1 MPILAIHFIP
11 FAFHNL
17 PERDVKVSL
26 RGGRVV
32 HLCEHAAQL
41 GVVKGMPESAVR
53 LRAPE
58 AKIVQD
64 TSVELTQAWQDL
76 LLQMFHF
83 SPNVESLRE
92 GVCLLTASEYDA
104 LQIQHQFGCPVGVG
118 NTREQ
123 ALMAATVAT
132 KSKVKMVLDFDAFC
146 QEVPITS
153 LSALGL
159 KPDTLERLMWLGVT
173 TLADLKSWS
182 RKQIQH
188 YFGMEAKPIL
198 ALFFEKNVWVARYN
212 LPREVIGKFAFGD
225 PTQEPRQIDP
235 VLRRLSEHLFQK
247 LSGLHP
253 RKLVLTAGT
262 PIGNLW
268 ASRNVKDPIQKP
280 NTLQHLMR
288 LALDDSFAVQ
298 FGVEK
303 LEVRLLDLYQLGE
316 QKSLFQQKPSS
327 LDAVKL
333 VHQRFAGAVFQYQI
347 HDPYSQ
353 ARDQRFQKRPFDEE
367 E

>member
-26 RGGRVV
+26 REGRVV
-32 HLCEHAAQL
+32 HLCEKAAAL

-53 LRAPE
+53 LKASE
-58 AKIVQD
+58 ARIVQD
-64 TSVELTQAWQDL
+64 TSVELTQQWQDF
-76 LLQMFHF
+76 LLQMFQF
-83 SPNVESLRE
+83 SPNVESLKE
-92 GVCLLTASEYDA
+92 GMCLLTASEYDA
-104 LQIQHQFGCPVGVG
+104 HQIQHQFGCPVGVG
-118 NTREQ
+118 QTREQ

-132 KSKVKMVLDFDAFC
+132 KSKVRMVLDFDLFC

-153 LSALGL
+153 LAALGL

-188 YFGMEAKPIL
+188 YFGTEAKPIL

-212 LPREVIGKFAFGD
+212 LPKEVISKFFFD
-225 PTQEPRQIDP
+225 EPEQEPFKIDP
-235 VLRRLSEHLFQK
+235 ALKLLSEHLFKK

-280 NTLQHLMR
+280 PTLQHLMR
-288 LALDDSFAVQ
+288 LALDDSFALQ
-298 FGVEK
+298 FGVDK
-303 LEVRLLDLYQLGE
+303 LEVRLMDLYQLGE

-327 LDAVKL
+327 MDAVKL
-333 VHQRFAGAVFQYQI
+333 VHQRFAGAMFHYEI

-353 ARDQRFQKRPFDEE
+353 ARDQRFRKLPFDEE